1 VPSVITITPA
11 PSIDR
16 TYFISS
22 LQPGSV
28 QRASKVTEELAGKG
42 VNVGHALSLDG
53 IEVSAIVP
61 VPASEHTRWQ
71 QRGWIAPV
79 NSTADIRV
87 SITLLEPDGRT
98 TKINQGAPALE
109 ESVWANLIEQA
120 ATTAQAKECRFL
132 AVCGALPLLSNGNEV
147 DVGEMKEL
155 ASRLGAKLVLDTSG
169 SQLRRWA
176 SEGIPDVIKPNA
188 TELAQCVGSSLVTLG
203 DVVDAANKV
212 RSWGVGEV
220 LVSLGVDGLI
230 GLSENFMAFA
240 CAEAVPT
247 VSTIGAGDSSLAGYL
262 SHTVK
267 NPADFAGAVG
277 TAVAWG
283 SAKVS
288 QEGSQLSSLANLP
301 SVVVSD
307 EVDLTRELLEP
318 ATISTGS

>member
-1 VPSVITITPA
+1 MPSIITITPS

-16 TYFISS
+16 TYFISA

-42 VNVGHALSLDG
+42 VNVGHAVALGG
-53 IEVSAIVP
+53 IDVSAIVP
-61 VPASEHTRWQ
+61 VPASEHKRW
-71 QRGWIAPV
+71 RERAWVVPV

-109 ESVWANLIEQA
+109 ETVWASLIEQA
-120 ATTAQAKECRFL
+120 AAAAKSRECHFL
-132 AVCGALPLLSNGNEV
+132 AVCGALPLLTKGNEV
-147 DVGEMKEL
+147 DVGPIKEL
-155 ASRLGAKLVLDTSG
+155 ALGLGAKLVLDTSG

-176 SEGIPDVIKPNA
+176 SEGIPNVIKPNDA
-188 TELAQCVGSSLVTLG
+188 ELAEGVGRSLVTLG
-203 DVVDAANKV
+203 DVVDAANEV

-220 LVSLGVDGLI
+220 LVSLGVDGMI
-230 GLSENFMAFA
+230 GLTENVMAFA
-240 CAEAVPT
+240 FAEQVPT
-247 VSTIGAGDSSLAGYL
+247 VSTIGAGDASLAGYL

-267 NPADFAGAVG
+267 NPTDFAGALG
-277 TAVAWG
+277 TAAAWG

-301 SVVVSD
+301 AVVVSD
-307 EVDLTRELLEP
+307 TVDLTRELREP